1 MKRTIAALA
10 KTATAIA
17 TATAALALLPAGA
30 HADLIFEHG
39 GHTYKLVASP
49 ASWNAAA
56 AAAETMSLGGE
67 KGYLARIDSN
77 AENDAILAAVSAHLS
92 PSQLAN
98 TIANDGSEAAFVW
111 LGGSDADYEGQWI
124 WTNNGDLF
132 WQGDYNGSPS
142 GGLYTNWGIQPDNA
156 GGAENNLAMALAAW
170 PEPFNDLGVA
180 GQWNDLEAD
189 NSLAYVIEFDSLAE
203 PLKVSLDEPVQNGV
217 HSGVGMIRG
226 WALSEEGV
234 ERIEVHIDGQY
245 AFDVPYGDPRAD
257 VGKAFPDNDAA
268 ATSGFSVPFRYS
280 ALSAGEH
287 TVSVVVTDQ
296 FGDQMERS
304 ATFEVVRFDK
314 AYLGRSDTPSLN
326 WSFTSGFAD
335 YITVRGAQVGN
346 KSYTIQ
352 LQWQT
357 RTQTFEIVDIA
368 AE

>member
-1 MKRTIAALA
+1 MLA
-10 KTATAIA
+10 KTARTIA

-39 GHTYKLVASP
+39 GHTYKLVEAP

-77 AENDAILAAVSAHLS
+77 AENSAILAAVSAHLS

-142 GGLYTNWGIQPDNA
+142 GGRYTNWGIQPDNA

-170 PEPFNDLGVA
+170 PEPFNDLGAA
-180 GQWNDLEAD
+180 GQWNDLAAS
-189 NSLAYVIEFDSLAE
+189 NSLLYVVEFDTLAE
-203 PLKVSLDEPVQNGV
+203 PLEASLNEPANNGSQ
-217 HSGVGMIRG
+217 SGVGMIRG
-226 WALSEEGV
+226 WALSGEGV
-234 ERIEVHIDGQY
+234 ERIELYIDGVY
-245 AFDVPYGDPRAD
+245 AFDIPYGDPRPD
-257 VGKAFPDNDAA
+257 IGNAFPDNDMA

-296 FGDQMERS
+296 FGDQIERS

-314 AYLGRSDTPSLN
+314 PYVSKADTPDLN
-326 WSFTSGFAD
+326 WAFTSGFSD
-335 YITVRGAQVGN
+335 YITVRGARVGEQTY
-346 KSYTIQ
+346 SVT

-357 RTQTFEIVDIA
+357 RTQTFEIVNISRD
-368 AE
+368 